1 MLDVFE
7 GLTLTMLANCV
18 TCNGWAQECCD
29 DLSYT
34 RIEDAVSRMQFDD
47 IKDLIRHHGSWGKS
61 TYPPQS
67 ADKVADPVANAGSHP
82 AKMSSRRWKQPFF
95 TQAGATHVEKDAT
108 RHIDSDNHQAFPKV
122 AVEFYSETHSDWLPA
137 TITDVD
143 ADGRI
148 MLDVKP
154 NVWLTHELQATLVRL
169 PQEVTPVPQRS
180 TTAAAV
186 SILSAKRQSAR
197 SNYSIVGDYEDGFY
211 EVGSIER
218 TPGEIDDTSDIGIL
232 GARVASCV
240 HVTPRASPR
249 SYSGV
254 TPLDPQTPTLTPR
267 GGIVSREGTSGIV
280 VVSPRKGMFR
290 IIVSPRDSEA
300 RSVCQL
306 AN

>member
-1 MLDVFE
+1 
-7 GLTLTMLANCV
+7 MLANCV

-29 DLSYT
+29 DLAFA
-34 RIEDAVSRMQFDD
+34 RIEDSVSHMQFDD

-67 ADKVADPVANAGSHP
+67 AAMVSDPVANAGGRP
-82 AKMSSRRWKQPFF
+82 AKMSSRRWNQPFV
-95 TQAGATHVEKDAT
+95 THAGGRHVEKDAT
-108 RHIDSDNHQAFPKV
+108 RRIDSDKHQELPKV
-122 AVEFYSETHSDWLPA
+122 AVEFYSEAHNDWLPA

-148 MLDVKP
+148 MLDIKP
-154 NVWLTHELQATLVRL
+154 NVWLTHDLQATLVRL
-169 PQEVTPVPQRS
+169 PQEVTPVPQKS

-197 SNYSIVGDYEDGFY
+197 SNHGIVRDYEDGFY
-211 EVGSIER
+211 EVGSLER
-218 TPGEIDDTSDIGIL
+218 TPARIDDTSDIGML
-232 GARVASCV
+232 GAKVASCD
-240 HVTPRASPR
+240 HETPRASPR
-249 SYSGV
+249 NHSGD

-267 GGIVSREGTSGIV
+267 SEIVSREGTSGIK